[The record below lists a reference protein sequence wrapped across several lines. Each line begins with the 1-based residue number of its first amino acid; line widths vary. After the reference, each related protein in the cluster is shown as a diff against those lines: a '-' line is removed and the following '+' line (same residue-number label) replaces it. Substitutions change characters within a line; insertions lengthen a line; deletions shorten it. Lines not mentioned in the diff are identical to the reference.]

1 MWLKDGSP
9 LRDVVIVSNGT
20 TVRSMV
26 YLVRLNISDSASYVC
41 RAVNTLVMV
50 QQVES
55 APGYLQVQCKCVV
68 LLTRDKE
75 SACIFCFC
83 IAVPPSLK
91 VGLQNLAKNESES
104 ISYFCQFTG
113 LPSPQVRWIRVNTL
127 NETEELENSVTRTS
141 IATVRHDREP
151 ELGAVNSTLEITN
164 LEKSDEGQYICT
176 GINGVDNLIDAVDYS
191 TAYLT
196 IQGCCSHCL
205 SQGCVFTFSF
215 LHPVPPTVVL
225 ESGASTIGIR
235 GRGITLTFRITR
247 ASPDV
252 AVGNIQWTYINE
264 SGIKCIISSAI
275 VHIWTANLGY
285 RAYSGY
291 IHHGVSICLWEY

>member
-1 MWLKDGSP
+1 MPPVFTVHPTDTNASAQGSVTLSCSVAGFPRPQLMWLKDGIP
-9 LRDVVIVSNGT
+9 LRDIVIVSNGS

-41 RAVNTLVMV
+41 RAVNTLATV

-68 LLTRDKE
+68 FTRKKE
-75 SACIFCFC
+75 NVGIICFC

-91 VGLQNLAKNESES
+91 VGLQNLTKNESDW

-127 NETEELENSVTRTS
+127 NETEELDNSVTRTS

-164 LEKSDEGQYICT
+164 LEKSDEGQYVCT
-176 GINGVDNLIDAVDYS
+176 GINRVDNLIDAINYS

-196 IQGCCSHCL
+196 IQGCFSHCL
-205 SQGCVFTFSF
+205 CKGCVFTFSF
-215 LHPVPPTVVL
+215 PSSSPSHCGAGEWCVNNWDKRQKNHPHLQNHKGFTRCCIGKHTVDLHKRV
-225 ESGASTIGIR
+225 R
-235 GRGITLTFRITR
+235 
-247 ASPDV
+247 
-252 AVGNIQWTYINE
+252 
-264 SGIKCIISSAI
+264 
-275 VHIWTANLGY
+275 
-285 RAYSGY
+285 
-291 IHHGVSICLWEY
+291 